1 MQHIKLMICILQS
14 ICDKW
19 RRWTHLFLEAQP
31 VQLLPILVVWFLQHS
46 PAVPMSQCHVLLN
59 SYTCCRCSWA
69 NLSSEHPDDMD
80 LAEQRIEC
88 NSSLFTTLVGCVDR
102 IEAQLGMCTRWFRGH
117 RVVGCDYPKKPGTIR
132 AGLVDAMQWYRFF
145 QSRCGF
151 DEKDIRLLADDA
163 GNVPVESL
171 SATRDNVIL
180 GLKWLPRH
188 GCASCLQRI

>member
-1 MQHIKLMICILQS
+1 MHLWFVLYSCMQHIKLMICILQS
-14 ICDKW
+14 ICDR

-31 VQLLPILVVWFLQHS
+31 VQPLLILVVWFLQHS

-59 SYTCCRCSWA
+59 SYTCCRCFWA

-117 RVVGCDYPKKPGTIR
+117 HVVMEEQTIYIMLIIKKHT
-132 AGLVDAMQWYRFF
+132 FSF
-145 QSRCGF
+145 
-151 DEKDIRLLADDA
+151 
-163 GNVPVESL
+163 
-171 SATRDNVIL
+171 
-180 GLKWLPRH
+180 
-188 GCASCLQRI
+188 ASG